1 MTAEPQV
8 SVVLAAY
15 NAEPFL
21 GAALDSI
28 AEQTFIGAMEVVVVD
43 DGSTDA
49 TAEIVRRHR
58 VGARL
63 IQQANAGSAAA
74 RNRGIEEAR
83 GRYVAFHDAD
93 DLWLPAKLDRQ
104 LAALA
109 ETGARWAYTD
119 AWFFD
124 ADSGETL
131 GRWSDT
137 HPMPAGDVARDLL
150 RGNFLTVPTVLVERA
165 VLERVG
171 GFPETLPGR
180 ASISEDWALWL
191 RIAAEHPIARVEE
204 PAARIRRHRGRKTTT
219 MDLGLALEARVR
231 LIEDAVARAPE
242 RLGDLR
248 GPALAGVHLGIAR
261 KHMERGEAG
270 AARALLLRAIRLAP
284 GHLPTYP
291 YLAASLAPASGR
303 RVLGRVRSAFR
314 SLT

>member
-28 AEQTFIGAMEVVVVD
+28 AEQTFTGAMEVVVVD

-109 ETGARWAYTD
+109 ETGARWSYTD

-180 ASISEDWALWL
+180 PRGALGCQW
-191 RIAAEHPIARVEE
+191 RS
-204 PAARIRRHRGRKTTT
+204 
-219 MDLGLALEARVR
+219 
-231 LIEDAVARAPE
+231 
-242 RLGDLR
+242 
-248 GPALAGVHLGIAR
+248 
-261 KHMERGEAG
+261 
-270 AARALLLRAIRLAP
+270 RLAP
-284 GHLPTYP
+284 SELKRPT
-291 YLAASLAPASGR
+291 SLDFGTILRSIFVVFRESG
-303 RVLGRVRSAFR
+303 
-314 SLT
+314 